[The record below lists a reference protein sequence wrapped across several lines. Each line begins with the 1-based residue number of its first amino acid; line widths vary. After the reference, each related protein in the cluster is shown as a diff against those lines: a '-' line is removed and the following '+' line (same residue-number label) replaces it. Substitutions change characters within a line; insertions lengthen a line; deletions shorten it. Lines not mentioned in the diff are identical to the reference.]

1 MPLAI
6 KSRPETGAAT
16 AATSAICL
24 IGGPYVL
31 QSGIRTPVP
40 EGSKKL
46 LAFVALQGGRADRR
60 QTAGILWPGGSDARA
75 AGNLRSALW
84 RLREAGIQVIEAD
97 KSCIGMRHGAVTDI
111 QALEG
116 WASRVIHRKPD
127 GPDMHIPQLISQA
140 ADLLP
145 GWYDDWVVSE
155 REFLR
160 QRLLHALE
168 SLCRYLAALG
178 QFAEAVEAAM
188 GAIRIEP
195 LRESANRA
203 LVNVHL
209 AEGNAVEA
217 LRCYES
223 YRRLVHRELGVLPSP
238 DFTRLIDRR
247 IPGRNRF
254 HR

>member
-1 MPLAI
+1 M
-6 KSRPETGAAT
+6 TGSEI
-16 AATSAICL
+16 TSICL

-31 QSGIRTPVP
+31 QSGIRSPVP

-46 LAFVALQGGRADRR
+46 LVFVALHGGRADRR
-60 QTAGILWPGGSDARA
+60 QAAGILWPGGSDARA

-97 KSCIGMRHGAVTDI
+97 KNCVAMRRGAITDI
-111 QALEG
+111 QALDG
-116 WASRVIHRKPD
+116 WADRIIHRKPIS
-127 GPDMHIPQLISQA
+127 PDMHIPQLIA
-140 ADLLP
+140 HAIDLLP

-168 SLCRYLAALG
+168 SLCPYLVSSG
-178 QFAEAVEAAM
+178 RFAEAVEAAM
-188 GAIRIEP
+188 NAIRIEP

-223 YRRLVHRELGVLPSP
+223 YARHVYRELGVLPSP
-238 DFTRLIDRR
+238 DFTRLIDQH
-247 IPGRNRF
+247 IPGRNHD

>member
-1 MPLAI
+1 MSLATT
-6 KSRPETGAAT
+6 RCQETEVAAFGT
-16 AATSAICL
+16 PSICL

-31 QSGIRTPVP
+31 QSGIRSSVP

-46 LAFVALQGGRADRR
+46 LAFVALHGGHADRR
-60 QTAGILWPGGSDARA
+60 QTAGILWPAGTDVRA

-84 RLREAGIQVIEAD
+84 RLREAGIQVIESD
-97 KSCIGMRHGAVTDI
+97 KSCLGMRQGAITDI
-111 QALEG
+111 QALDG
-116 WASRVIHRKPD
+116 WANRIIHRKPD

-140 ADLLP
+140 VDLLP

-168 SLCRYLAALG
+168 SLSQYLASLG
-178 QFAEAVEAAM
+178 QFAEAVEAALS
-188 GAIRIEP
+188 AIRIEP

-203 LVNVHL
+203 LADVHL

-217 LRCYES
+217 LRCYQS
-223 YRRLVHRELGVLPSP
+223 YGRLAHRELGVLPSP
-238 DFTRLIDRR
+238 SFTRLIDQHV
-247 IPGRNRF
+247 PGRNRV

>member
-1 MPLAI
+1 MPLSI
-6 KSRPETGAAT
+6 RSCQEVDVSGPEI
-16 AATSAICL
+16 TSICL
-24 IGGPYVL
+24 LGGPYVL
-31 QSGIRTPVP
+31 QSGIRSSIP

-46 LAFVALQGGRADRR
+46 LVFVALHGGRADRR
-60 QTAGILWPGGSDARA
+60 QAAGILWPGGSDTRA

-97 KSCIGMRHGAVTDI
+97 KNCVTMRRGAVTDV
-111 QALEG
+111 QALDD
-116 WASRVIHRKPD
+116 WADRIIHRKAIS
-127 GPDMHIPQLISQA
+127 PDMHIPHLITHA
-140 ADLLP
+140 LDLLP

-168 SLCRYLAALG
+168 SLCQYLVSLG

-188 GAIRIEP
+188 SAIRIEP
-195 LRESANRA
+195 LRESANRT

-223 YRRLVHRELGVLPSP
+223 YARIIYRELGVLPSP
-238 DFTRLIDRR
+238 DFTRLIDQY
-247 IPGRNRF
+247 IPGRNRG

>member
-1 MPLAI
+1 MPLAARG
-6 KSRPETGAAT
+6 SQELEVASSE
-16 AATSAICL
+16 ATSICL

-31 QSGIRTPVP
+31 QSGIRSNVP

-60 QTAGILWPGGSDARA
+60 QTAGILWPGGTDVRA

-97 KSCIGMRHGAVTDI
+97 KSCVGMKQGAITDI
-111 QALEG
+111 QTLDG
-116 WASRVIHRKPD
+116 WANRIIQRKPNRH
-127 GPDMHIPQLISQA
+127 DMHIPQLISQA
-140 ADLLP
+140 VDLLP

-155 REFLR
+155 RDILR

-168 SLCRYLAALG
+168 NLCQYLASLG

-188 GAIRIEP
+188 SAIRIEP
-195 LRESANRA
+195 LRETANRA
-203 LVNVHL
+203 LVDVHL

-217 LRCYES
+217 LRCYQS
-223 YRRLVHRELGVLPSP
+223 YRSLVHRELGVLPSP
-238 DFTRLIDRR
+238 GFTRLIDQQV
-247 IPGRNRF
+247 PGTDRV